1 MGNVYNE
8 EYMEFD
14 TFMIT
19 MSDGKEQEC
28 AIVDEF
34 DFEGKHYMLGIK
46 EILKTHS
53 PHRYWNNQYL
63 LSLSYFLGLIY
74 LQPQIVGLLLDSF
87 LNHFQVLLR
96 KSSFLF
102 W

>member
-1 MGNVYNE
+1 MNSVNNE

-34 DFEGKHYMLGIK
+34 DFEGKHYILAA
-46 EILKTHS
+46 EIHDDQVS
-53 PHRYWNNQYL
+53 DGAYL
-63 LSLSYFLGLIY
+63 CRSRNEEDGFVVERIETRSEYERAAKAY
-74 LQPQIVGLLLDSF
+74 EA
-87 LNHFQVLLR
+87 LR
-96 KSSFLF
+96 S
-102 W
+102 

>member
-34 DFEGKHYMLGIK
+34 DFEGKHYILAA
-46 EILKTHS
+46 EIH
-53 PHRYWNNQYL
+53 
-63 LSLSYFLGLIY
+63 
-74 LQPQIVGLLLDSF
+74 DD
-87 LNHFQVLLR
+87 QVLDGAYLCRSRNEEDGFIVERIESRTEYERAAKAYEELR
-96 KSSFLF
+96 S
-102 W
+102 

>member
-1 MGNVYNE
+1 MSTEMNQ

-34 DFEGKHYMLGIK
+34 DFEGKHYILAA
-46 EILKTHS
+46 EIHEDQVS
-53 PHRYWNNQYL
+53 DGAYL
-63 LSLSYFLGLIY
+63 CRSRMEGEDFVVERIETKDEYVRAAKAY
-74 LQPQIVGLLLDSF
+74 EA
-87 LNHFQVLLR
+87 LR
-96 KSSFLF
+96 S
-102 W
+102 

>member
-34 DFEGKHYMLGIK
+34 DFEGKHYVVGALIK
-46 EILKTHS
+46 EDTILDENL
-53 PHRYWNNQYL
+53 Y
-63 LSLSYFLGLIY
+63 IY
-74 LQPQIVGLLLDSF
+74 QSIIEKDSF
-87 LNHFQVLLR
+87 RVEKIKREFDYNRIAQAYMHMDE
-96 KSSFLF
+96 
-102 W
+102 

>member
-1 MGNVYNE
+1 MSNVNNE

-34 DFEGKHYMLGIK
+34 DFEGKHYILAA
-46 EILKTHS
+46 EIHDDQVS
-53 PHRYWNNQYL
+53 EGAYL
-63 LSLSYFLGLIY
+63 CRSRNEEDGF
-74 LQPQIVGLLLDSF
+74 IVERIESRTEYERAAKAYEE
-87 LNHFQVLLR
+87 LR
-96 KSSFLF
+96 S
-102 W
+102 

>member
-34 DFEGKHYMLGIK
+34 DFEGKHYILAA
-46 EILKTHS
+46 EIHDDQVS
-53 PHRYWNNQYL
+53 DGAYL
-63 LSLSYFLGLIY
+63 CRSINEEDGF
-74 LQPQIVGLLLDSF
+74 IVERIESRTEYERAAKAYEE
-87 LNHFQVLLR
+87 LR
-96 KSSFLF
+96 S
-102 W
+102 

>member
-34 DFEGKHYMLGIK
+34 DFEGKHYILAAEIHDDQVTQQHQDLHRPGFVVK
-46 EILKTHS
+46 EIHS
-53 PHRYWNNQYL
+53 MTSW
-63 LSLSYFLGLIY
+63 
-74 LQPQIVGLLLDSF
+74 
-87 LNHFQVLLR
+87 
-96 KSSFLF
+96 
-102 W
+102 

>member
-1 MGNVYNE
+1 MSNVNNE

-34 DFEGKHYMLGIK
+34 DFEGKHYILAA
-46 EILKTHS
+46 EIHDDQVS
-53 PHRYWNNQYL
+53 DGAYL
-63 LSLSYFLGLIY
+63 CRSRNEEDGF
-74 LQPQIVGLLLDSF
+74 IVERIESRTEYERAAKAYEE
-87 LNHFQVLLR
+87 LR
-96 KSSFLF
+96 S
-102 W
+102 

>member
-34 DFEGKHYMLGIK
+34 DFEGKHYILAA
-46 EILKTHS
+46 EIHDDQLS
-53 PHRYWNNQYL
+53 DGAYL
-63 LSLSYFLGLIY
+63 CRSRNEEDGF
-74 LQPQIVGLLLDSF
+74 IVERIESRTEYERAAKAYEE
-87 LNHFQVLLR
+87 LR
-96 KSSFLF
+96 S
-102 W
+102 

>member
-1 MGNVYNE
+1 MSNVNNE

-34 DFEGKHYMLGIK
+34 DFEGKHYILAA
-46 EILKTHS
+46 EIHDDQVS
-53 PHRYWNNQYL
+53 DGAYL
-63 LSLSYFLGLIY
+63 CRSRNEEDGF
-74 LQPQIVGLLLDSF
+74 IVERIESRAEYERAAKAYEE
-87 LNHFQVLLR
+87 LR
-96 KSSFLF
+96 S
-102 W
+102 

>member
-34 DFEGKHYMLGIK
+34 DFEGKHYIFAA
-46 EILKTHS
+46 EIHDDQVS
-53 PHRYWNNQYL
+53 DGAYL
-63 LSLSYFLGLIY
+63 CRSRNEEDGF
-74 LQPQIVGLLLDSF
+74 IVERIESRTEYERAAKAYEE
-87 LNHFQVLLR
+87 LR
-96 KSSFLF
+96 S
-102 W
+102 

>member
-1 MGNVYNE
+1 MSNVNNE

-34 DFEGKHYMLGIK
+34 DFEGKHYILAA
-46 EILKTHS
+46 EIHNDQVS
-53 PHRYWNNQYL
+53 DGAYL
-63 LSLSYFLGLIY
+63 CRSRNEADGFVVERIETKAEYDRAAKAY
-74 LQPQIVGLLLDSF
+74 EA
-87 LNHFQVLLR
+87 LR
-96 KSSFLF
+96 S
-102 W
+102 

>member
-1 MGNVYNE
+1 MSNVNNE

-34 DFEGKHYMLGIK
+34 DFEGKHYILAA
-46 EILKTHS
+46 EIHDDQVS
-53 PHRYWNNQYL
+53 HGAYL
-63 LSLSYFLGLIY
+63 CRSRNEEDGF
-74 LQPQIVGLLLDSF
+74 IVERIESRTEYERAAKAYEE
-87 LNHFQVLLR
+87 LR
-96 KSSFLF
+96 S
-102 W
+102 

>member
-34 DFEGKHYMLGIK
+34 DFEGKHYILAA
-46 EILKTHS
+46 EIHDDQVS
-53 PHRYWNNQYL
+53 DGAYL
-63 LSLSYFLGLIY
+63 CRSRNEEDGF
-74 LQPQIVGLLLDSF
+74 IVEHIESRTEYERAAKAYEE
-87 LNHFQVLLR
+87 LR
-96 KSSFLF
+96 S
-102 W
+102 